1 MKERK
6 GNELEIVGTIPI
18 GSIWDADF
26 AIFKDGTIGEIH
38 KGAQKRGLI
47 IIKRHIK
54 NVDAAIRM
62 YLIHI
67 LSRYL
72 KTVKGIKGTEVQF
85 LGQLQEMDLLKV
97 KLIEIIE
104 NLKKKAYPKEGLELV
119 INEIEKMRVNINPQL
134 EKIKRRKLEIG
145 KWALRKAK
153 ILLIE
158 KQRVNKI
165 IENLFLELIKLYDI
179 CKDTKKINSNFK
191 EFMFGKNYVNLL
203 GQTKD
208 LRTIKEHFLDY
219 PQDLDK
225 IREIEKNLPLLKDK
239 EEGNFVSSLKR
250 IINMMIPIVEGPV
263 TYSVNR
269 KKYQIFRGGVQCLT
283 KKEEK

>member
-1 MKERK
+1 MRREEK
-6 GNELEIVGTIPI
+6 IIIGTIPFRT
-18 GSIWDADF
+18 SIFEADF
-26 AIFKDGTIGEIH
+26 AVFGDGTIGEIH
-38 KGAQKRGLI
+38 KGGQKRGLI
-47 IIKRHIK
+47 IIKRNIK

-104 NLKKKAYPKEGLELV
+104 NLKKKAYPKEGLGLV

-153 ILLIE
+153 ILFTE
-158 KQRVNKI
+158 KQRINKI
-165 IENLFLELIKLYDI
+165 IENLFLELIKIYDI
-179 CKDTKKINSNFK
+179 CKDNKKINFTFK
-191 EFMFGKNYVNLL
+191 EFIFGKSYVNLL
-203 GQTKD
+203 GQIESLK
-208 LRTIKEHFLDY
+208 TIKAHFIDY
-219 PQDLDK
+219 TEDLNK
-225 IREIEKNLPLLKDK
+225 IRKIEKSLALLKSK
-239 EEGNFVSSLKR
+239 EEGDFVRSIKR
-250 IINMMIPIVEGPV
+250 IIDMMITLVEGPI
-263 TYSVNR
+263 TYYVGK
-269 KKYQIFRGGVQCLT
+269 KKYRIVKGGVECL
-283 KKEEK
+283 KD